1 VRDYFGVLLP
11 PPPPPPP
18 ASNSLI
24 FKGLERFYIQPNVVC
39 DIFIARKKCALFPFP
54 FKKTIKGGSKMDKI
68 VPIVAIMVSSLFADT
83 LYLKNGQE
91 IKDAV
96 VTEID
101 DINVKYKIGEK
112 QVIYTAKKSNIAAI
126 LYDDGTK
133 DLFNS
138 EPEERQVA
146 EMPKLGKR
154 YGIRIA
160 YDNFISYG
168 GEVINTERVPGSIYA
183 GRSGN
188 DEFGIGGFAVGWIT
202 NIPIVNTITLNSEL
216 NFIYRKALYGEA
228 SYIDASYTDIHD
240 FRRYFYEDYNVT
252 EFAISVPVLLQG
264 MPFGGP
270 IFYLEGGFQLDFPFL
285 SKINCYDGNSVDYS
299 DRAYL
304 DFGIAV
310 GFGWHIDEHFALGI
324 RSVVGLTDFDKDGEG
339 SLIQG
344 GLGLS
349 YLF

>member
-1 VRDYFGVLLP
+1 
-11 PPPPPPP
+11 
-18 ASNSLI
+18 
-24 FKGLERFYIQPNVVC
+24 
-39 DIFIARKKCALFPFP
+39 
-54 FKKTIKGGSKMDKI
+54 MDKI
-68 VPIVAIMVSSLFADT
+68 VPIVAVMISSIFADT

-101 DINVKYKIGEK
+101 DINVKYKIGKK
-112 QVIYTAKKSNIAAI
+112 QVIYTAKKSDIAVI

-133 DLFNS
+133 DLFDS
-138 EPEERQVA
+138 EPEERQIA
-146 EMPKLGKR
+146 EMPRLEKSKNVDKNSNNEKSRR

-160 YDNFISYG
+160 YDNFISPTVEG
-168 GEVINTERVPGSIYA
+168 INIKTERGPGYGDGFPNL
-183 GRSGN
+183 GR
-188 DEFGIGGFAVGWIT
+188 GFAVGWIT
-202 NIPIVNTITLNSEL
+202 NIPIVNTIVLNSEL
-216 NFIYRKALYGEA
+216 NFIYRKPFDVGVGVKLAEECYREYCE
-228 SYIDASYTDIHD
+228 SYVSEKWYYD
-240 FRRYFYEDYNVT
+240 VT

-270 IFYLEGGFQLDFPFL
+270 IFHLEGGFQLDIPFL
-285 SKINCYDGNSVDYS
+285 SKINYS
-299 DRAYL
+299 DGGSEDYLNRAYL

-310 GFGWHIDEHFALGI
+310 GFGWHIGEHFALGI
-324 RSVVGLTDFDKDGEG
+324 RSVVGLTDFDKNGDG